1 MVLSPDN
8 TFNDRSCNI
17 VFPSISATSFN
28 VTNEE
33 FRHIP
38 DTCSGHSEF
47 NVGVRT
53 VITDDR
59 GHQFKS
65 DFSRAGNS
73 IVTVNMEQPGTIT
86 IPESGAVGTVVAVLV
101 VIIILGS
108 GVAYYSWSNRRMRY
122 RFRELIATHYSS
134 ATGHATINHHGLL
147 EDDDDESP
155 IIRGFSDNE
164 PLVT

>member
-1 MVLSPDN
+1 MISLNSFDVKARELLFSYLVIHSDKIQFSHYSPA
-8 TFNDRSCNI
+8 S
-17 VFPSISATSFN
+17 
-28 VTNEE
+28 
-33 FRHIP
+33 
-38 DTCSGHSEF
+38 
-47 NVGVRT
+47 
-53 VITDDR
+53 
-59 GHQFKS
+59 
-65 DFSRAGNS
+65 GNS